1 MSIIYELNTL
11 LNEVYEEEMKSK
23 GDYELFLK
31 ESILSDNK
39 SINFFGKE
47 LNIRHVYLSG
57 GTETS
62 IPIDS
67 KIEQVL
73 KIFSTNK
80 GLYNYLYKIHNKLFN
95 EINNDSYFDGKKI
108 KSGNDLIKAIQDN
121 NGKNIIDIYFD
132 KRNNVYYICG
142 EYWCDDEHGYSI
154 CFPGGRF
161 VQAKSIDYKDWYK
174 DYVPVATILGQ
185 YDNAL

>member
-1 MSIIYELNTL
+1 MGKYLEDRELDNIL
-11 LNEVYEEEMKSK
+11 EFYFNE
-23 GDYELFLK
+23 
-31 ESILSDNK
+31 SDN
-39 SINFFGKE
+39 SSDTQIINFFGKK

-57 GTETS
+57 GDQKN

-67 KIEQVL
+67 KISQII

-80 GLYNYLYKIHNKLFN
+80 GLYNYLYKNHIKLFN
-95 EINNDSYFDGKKI
+95 EINNDPYFEGKKI
-108 KSGNDLIKAIQDN
+108 KSGNDLIKAIQEND
-121 NGKNIIDIYFD
+121 GKNIIDIFYD

-142 EYWCDDEHGYSI
+142 EYWCDPEHGFSI
-154 CFPGGRF
+154 CFPDGKF
-161 VQAKSIDYKDWYK
+161 IQSKSTDYKDWYK

>member
-1 MSIIYELNTL
+1 MGKYLEDKELDSVL
-11 LNEVYEEEMKSK
+11 EAYFNETNN
-23 GDYELFLK
+23 
-31 ESILSDNK
+31 SDAN

-57 GTETS
+57 GTETI

-95 EINNDSYFDGKKI
+95 EINNDPYFDGKKI
-108 KSGNDLIKAIQDN
+108 KSGNVLIKAIQDN
-121 NGKNIIDIYFD
+121 DGKNITDIYFD
-132 KRNNVYYICG
+132 KIYNVYYICG

-154 CFPGGRF
+154 RFPSGRF
-161 VQAKSIDYKDWYK
+161 VQAKSTDSKDWYK
-174 DYVPVATILGQ
+174 DYVPIATILGQ

>member
-1 MSIIYELNTL
+1 MNY
-11 LNEVYEEEMKSK
+11 
-23 GDYELFLK
+23 FLK

-95 EINNDSYFDGKKI
+95 EINNDPYFDGKKI

-161 VQAKSIDYKDWYK
+161 VQAKSTDYKDWYK